1 MHLGDE
7 FATSTFASD
16 RGLYDKLIVGYNH
29 EAPAKQRKTLDDMKT
44 ILKCVHSSVQGI
56 YPH

>member
-16 RGLYDKLIVGYNH
+16 QGLYDKLVVGYNH
-29 EAPAKQRKTLDDMKT
+29 EAPSKQRKTLDDMKT
-44 ILKCVHSSVQGI
+44 ILK
-56 YPH
+56 

>member
-16 RGLYDKLIVGYNH
+16 KVLYDKLVVGYDH
-29 EAPAKQRKTLDDMKT
+29 AAPAKQRKTLDGMKT
-44 ILKCVHSSVQGI
+44 MLK
-56 YPH
+56 